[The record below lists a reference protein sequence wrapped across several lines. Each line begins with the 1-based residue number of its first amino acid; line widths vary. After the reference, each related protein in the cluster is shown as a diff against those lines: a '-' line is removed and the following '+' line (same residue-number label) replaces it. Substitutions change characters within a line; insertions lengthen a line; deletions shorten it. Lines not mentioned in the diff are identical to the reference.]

1 MKAAY
6 ILLLICIFPG
16 LAQADADQAA
26 RFGSLS
32 PNGQAPAK
40 AQKLALDKYFQSH
53 EEAQLIPLAAPQP
66 IIEQPIGLLPADH
79 SGPLSFEQLLQ
90 AAYAHHPLIRR
101 SMFDQMVAKTDIT
114 VAKQAYYPTPNVSV
128 NIGEH
133 GRQVLSAGLTQ
144 PLYTFGKLSTGVN
157 QAQVRESIATL
168 AIDETRQ
175 SVALSLVNLWRNYLA
190 AALQITVFQNTL
202 DRYEEY
208 HAMILRRF
216 EGGRSSQADITFVE
230 SRISQT
236 ESDLKATEARRNTT
250 LSQLS
255 QVTGLMLNSQSLRI
269 PDLPSQDNQNLSTTI
284 AQSLYFSP
292 LLKRTQAEVEQAEV
306 DAARARA
313 NMLPNVN
320 LNLQMDRYANG
331 VDING
336 FNRPNEQR
344 LMLNMQYTPGAGL
357 SSYYQYESV
366 AQRIAGRQAA
376 VDAARQDINN
386 AVTAQKIDLDQG
398 FAQFES
404 IAASVNSNREVLNS
418 YGRQFAVGQRTWIDL
433 LNAARDLSGTELSQ
447 ANLQAN
453 INAADRAVKIY
464 RGELQLT
471 N

>member
-1 MKAAY
+1 M
-6 ILLLICIFPG
+6 
-16 LAQADADQAA
+16 
-26 RFGSLS
+26 
-32 PNGQAPAK
+32 
-40 AQKLALDKYFQSH
+40 
-53 EEAQLIPLAAPQP
+53 
-66 IIEQPIGLLPADH
+66 
-79 SGPLSFEQLLQ
+79 
-90 AAYAHHPLIRR
+90 
-101 SMFDQMVAKTDIT
+101 
-114 VAKQAYYPTPNVSV
+114 
-128 NIGEH
+128 
-133 GRQVLSAGLTQ
+133 LSAGLTQ